1 MNSSCLRALF
11 SKYYK
16 GIVAISLAVT
26 LLAVWVTRDL
36 PTPVVYEARYEV
48 RLLDYSVHA
57 DTLLRTLPSMPR
69 SEICDYL
76 SQQVGSREGIDIW
89 ADNTQKITLRVRHRS
104 KDTAEHLAADLYAQ
118 LCDTANRYGAKLYAP
133 VPLVYRAHLDSLKVL
148 PITEER
154 EALMQKYDHLLAE
167 VEIGNGHC
175 QMVTLLNTPDAGT
188 AHKTLNRWLIVF
200 LSFLASVLLTSFF
213 VFLRYWDEKRV

>member
-1 MNSSCLRALF
+1 MNSSCLKALF
-11 SKYYK
+11 SKYRRAV
-16 GIVAISLAVT
+16 VAISLAVT

-36 PTPVVYEARYEV
+36 PTPAVYEARYEV

-57 DTLLRTLPSMPR
+57 DTLLRTLPCMPR
-69 SEICDYL
+69 SEVCDYL

-89 ADNTQKITLRVRHRS
+89 ADNTQKITLRVRHQI
-104 KDTAEHLAADLYAQ
+104 KDTAEHLAADLYAR
-118 LCDTANRYGAKLYAP
+118 LCDTATRYGTKLYAP
-133 VPLVYRAHLDSLKVL
+133 VALVYRAHLDSLKVL
-148 PITEER
+148 PVTEER

-175 QMVTLLNTPDAGT
+175 QMVTLLNTSDAGT
-188 AHKTLNRWLIVF
+188 AHKTLNRWLIVL

>member
-11 SKYYK
+11 LKYYK

-89 ADNTQKITLRVRHRS
+89 ADNTQKITLRVRHQI
-104 KDTAEHLAADLYAQ
+104 KDTAEHLAADLYAR
-118 LCDTANRYGAKLYAP
+118 LCDTATRYGAKLYAP
-133 VPLVYRAHLDSLKVL
+133 VALVYRAHLDSLKVL

-175 QMVTLLNTPDAGT
+175 QMVTLLNTPDAGI

-213 VFLRYWDEKRV
+213 VFLRYWDEKQV

>member
-26 LLAVWVTRDL
+26 LLAIGVTRDL
-36 PTPVVYEARYEV
+36 PTPTVYEARYEV
-48 RLLDYSVHA
+48 RLLDYSIHA

-89 ADNTQKITLRVRHRS
+89 ADNTQKITLRVRHQS
-104 KDTAEHLAADLYAQ
+104 KDSAEMLSSALYAS
-118 LCDTANRYGAKLYAP
+118 LCDTAIRYGTRLYTP
-133 VPLVYRAHLDSLKVL
+133 VALVYRAHLDSLKVL
-148 PITEER
+148 PVTEER

-175 QMVTLLNTPDAGT
+175 QMVTLLNTSDAGT

-213 VFLRYWDEKRV
+213 VFLRCWDEKQV

>member
-16 GIVAISLAVT
+16 SIVAISLAVT

-36 PTPVVYEARYEV
+36 PTPAVYEARYEV

-89 ADNTQKITLRVRHRS
+89 ADNTQKITLRVRHQS
-104 KDTAEHLAADLYAQ
+104 KDSAEMLSSVLYAS
-118 LCDTANRYGAKLYAP
+118 LCDTATRYGAKLYAP
-133 VPLVYRAHLDSLKVL
+133 VALVYRAHLDSLKVL
-148 PITEER
+148 PVTEER

-175 QMVTLLNTPDAGT
+175 QMVTLLNTSDAGT
-188 AHKTLNRWLIVF
+188 AHKTLDRWLIVF

-213 VFLRYWDEKRV
+213 VFLRYWDEKQV